1 MGKYS
6 VLIYIGIAFL
16 VFAIVIGLGIVVF
29 NNMDTDDSGVEVVKV
44 KKERIKNY
52 KKKSLS
58 KRRKRLHNK
67 IKRKSSYKPVET
79 GVVEVDSIAQQLKGM
94 TIAEDKIELI
104 DQLEDMD
111 DPALTALINSLLD
124 DSNAD
129 VRLAALELLEE
140 KEKGDISSCLD
151 KALDDPDDDVREY
164 AATLVDGI
172 KDKDE
177 AKVLLIKALDDSSD
191 SVREAGFDVLVD
203 KSNDVQEAV
212 FAESIHSAYQDV
224 KEITADAVLDIPSH
238 SSVNIL
244 IEGLKDPDP
253 NFLEYIN
260 SKFDYLFAKEFKSYE
275 DAKKWWD
282 KNQGNYDDEL
292 FDKE

>member
-6 VLIYIGIAFL
+6 ILIYVGIAIIVFL
-16 VFAIVIGLGIVVF
+16 VVIGLGVMVF
-29 NNMDTDDSGVEVVKV
+29 NNFNSENSEQSELITNKETP
-44 KKERIKNY
+44 KKH
-52 KKKSLS
+52 KKLS
-58 KRRKRLHNK
+58 ISERRKKLHSR

-94 TIAEDKIELI
+94 TIPEDKIELI

-111 DPALTALINSLLD
+111 DPALTALINSLLN

-151 KALDDPDDDVREY
+151 KALDDPDEDVREY

-172 KDKDE
+172 KDKDQ
-177 AKVLLIKALDDSSD
+177 AKVLLTKALDDSSD
-191 SVREAGFDVLVD
+191 SVREAGFDVLID

-224 KEITADAVLDIPSH
+224 KETTADAVLDIPSH
-238 SSVNIL
+238 TSVNIL

-253 NFLEYIN
+253 DFVEYIN

-275 DAKKWWD
+275 EGKQWWNEN
-282 KNQGNYDDEL
+282 KNKFDDEL
-292 FDKE
+292 FDK